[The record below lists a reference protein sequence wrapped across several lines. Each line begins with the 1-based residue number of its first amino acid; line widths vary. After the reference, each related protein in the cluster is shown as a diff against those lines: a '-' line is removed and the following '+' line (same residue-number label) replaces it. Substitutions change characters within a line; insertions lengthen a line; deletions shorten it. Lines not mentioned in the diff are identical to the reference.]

1 MQMYL
6 NGTQI
11 TADMDDSLTRAVI
24 ISLFTWRR
32 ADEGDIYDG
41 GQKYGWWGDTFNDN
55 DRIGSKLWQLLRRS
69 LTDETVNEAREM
81 CESALQWLIDD
92 GVCESVTV
100 DTERNG
106 NDRLDISVALTVSG
120 KDIHYTFE
128 DL

>member
-6 NGTQI
+6 NGAQI

-41 GQKYGWWGDTFNDN
+41 AQKYGWWGDTFNDN

-92 GVCESVTV
+92 GVCESITV

-120 KDIHYTFE
+120 KDIQYTFE